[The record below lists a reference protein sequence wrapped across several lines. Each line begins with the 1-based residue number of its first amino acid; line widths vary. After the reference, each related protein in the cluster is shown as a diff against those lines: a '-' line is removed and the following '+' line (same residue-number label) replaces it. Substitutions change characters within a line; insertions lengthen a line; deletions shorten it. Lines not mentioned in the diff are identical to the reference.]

1 MIMRKKIKLP
11 LEMADGVKVRTLD
24 ELKDNWSLEKVVENY
39 LNGRLATWLN
49 DRYYTE
55 LAEQV
60 DALAEVQDNT
70 ALQKELCKIFDVDFA
85 DEEDIDV
92 DAVNERNRKLDILRQ
107 HTDDD
112 TVLKNVDIVAFDQEE
127 LGDILDSGENVI
139 YLFNN
144 TFSIPLSIKN
154 KKYIG
159 IGKAECLIHSKDV
172 VDFAELG
179 IEFENVV
186 FDEKYR
192 KIEEEESPSK
202 FYNDGCKY
210 FEAKQYKEA
219 LECFEKAASKNH
231 AGALFHVGK
240 IYDLAL
246 GVEQDYRLAAEYYS
260 KAVSFNSGKAA
271 NNLANMFL
279 NGYGVEKNEKKAVEL
294 YKKGAEWGSGAA
306 AYNLAGIYKTGD
318 GLDQNYNK
326 AIEFYKKAIDAGNG
340 AAADDLGNMY
350 FYGEGVEKNYDEAL
364 KYFRKGAELGN
375 CVATGNVG
383 HCYRW
388 GDGVA
393 QDYVEAM
400 KWLKKSSDMGSSW
413 AMNVLGDMYLNGE
426 GVDENNEE
434 AMKWYR
440 KGAEAGD
447 NDAIANVGYM
457 YCYGKGV
464 EQNYE
469 EAMKWCKKAA
479 DGGNAWAMSK
489 IGDLYYNGNG
499 VTENYEEAVSWY
511 KKASEQNR
519 GYAFYMLG
527 WCYEFGQGV
536 SKDYSVALDNYK
548 KAVENG
554 NYSSSYEWDP
564 TYRAARLM
572 YKEFN
577 ERTKAREYIGSHYDG
592 NKMKAFLDKI
602 IENVKS
608 LSIYYSGFVKGSF
621 NASFTVSGEREAKL
635 ELFKAAERELR
646 EFKSNIANGAN
657 EKVNNFTNELRDITD
672 IIDWVYELNLDGK
685 YNQYINESI
694 RSCLN
699 SLPVP
704 DAEDLCY
711 GCEQTND
718 SLYNRGSFFSPEY
731 WYCYQYTGYD
741 FTRKCFDTVDSQLK
755 AMCDEIKKDLLNICN
770 ELKASYK

>member
-60 DALAEVQDNT
+60 NALEEVQDNT
-70 ALQKELCKIFDVDFA
+70 ALQKELCRIFDVDFE

-92 DAVNERNRKLDILRQ
+92 DAVSERNRKLEALRQ
-107 HTDDD
+107 YTADD
-112 TVLKNVDIVAFDQEE
+112 TVLKNVDSVAFDQEE
-127 LGDILDSGENVI
+127 LGDILDTGENII

-144 TFSIPLSIKN
+144 TFSIPLAIKN

-159 IGKAECLIHSKDV
+159 VGKAECIIHSKDV

-186 FDEKYR
+186 FDEKYI
-192 KIEEEESPSK
+192 KIEEEESPSE
-202 FYNDGCKY
+202 FYNEGCKY

-219 LECFEKAASKNH
+219 LECFKKAASKNH
-231 AGALFHVGK
+231 ADALFHVGK

-271 NNLANMFL
+271 NNLANMYR
-279 NGYGVEKNEKKAVEL
+279 NGDGLEKDMKKAIEL
-294 YKKGAEWGSGAA
+294 YKKGIDGGSYAA
-306 AYNLAGIYKTGD
+306 MDN
-318 GLDQNYNK
+318 
-326 AIEFYKKAIDAGNG
+326 
-340 AAADDLGNMY
+340 
-350 FYGEGVEKNYDEAL
+350 
-364 KYFRKGAELGN
+364 
-375 CVATGNVG
+375 
-383 HCYRW
+383 
-388 GDGVA
+388 
-393 QDYVEAM
+393 
-400 KWLKKSSDMGSSW
+400 
-413 AMNVLGDMYLNGE
+413 LGDMYRLGE
-426 GVDENNEE
+426 
-434 AMKWYR
+434 
-440 KGAEAGD
+440 
-447 NDAIANVGYM
+447 
-457 YCYGKGV
+457 GV

-469 EAMKWCKKAA
+469 EAMKWYKKAA
-479 DGGNAWAMSK
+479 DSGNAWSMNT

-499 VTENYEEAVSWY
+499 VDANYTEAVNWY
-511 KKASEQNR
+511 KKASEQQNSS
-519 GYAFYMLG
+519 AFYNLG

-536 SKDYSVALDNYK
+536 SKDYSAALDNYK

-554 NYSSSYEWDP
+554 YYSSSYKWDP

-608 LSIYYSGFVKGSF
+608 LSIDYSGFVKSSF
-621 NASFTVSGEREAKL
+621 YASFTVSGEREAKL

-657 EKVNNFTNELRDITD
+657 EKVNNFTNELRDIID

-711 GCEQTND
+711 DCEQTND

-741 FTRKCFDTVDSQLK
+741 FMRKCFDTVDSQLK

>member
-60 DALAEVQDNT
+60 DALDEVQDNT

-107 HTDDD
+107 HTADD

-144 TFSIPLSIKN
+144 TFSIPLSVKN

-202 FYNDGCKY
+202 FYNEGCKY

-219 LECFEKAASKNH
+219 LECFKKAASKNH
-231 AGALFHVGK
+231 ADALFHVGK
-240 IYDLAL
+240 IYHLAL

-271 NNLANMFL
+271 NNLANM
-279 NGYGVEKNEKKAVEL
+279 YRDGVGLEKDMK
-294 YKKGAEWGSGAA
+294 
-306 AYNLAGIYKTGD
+306 
-318 GLDQNYNK
+318 K
-326 AIEFYKKAIDAGNG
+326 AIELYKKAIDGGSYVALAN
-340 AAADDLGNMY
+340 LGDMY
-350 FYGEGVEKNYDEAL
+350 NLGQGVEQNYE
-364 KYFRKGAELGN
+364 
-375 CVATGNVG
+375 
-383 HCYRW
+383 
-388 GDGVA
+388 
-393 QDYVEAM
+393 EAM
-400 KWLKKSSDMGSSW
+400 KWYKKAADGGIAWS
-413 AMNVLGDMYLNGE
+413 MNEIGDLYYNGN
-426 GVDENNEE
+426 GVDENYTE
-434 AMKWYR
+434 AVKWYR

-469 EAMKWCKKAA
+469 EAMKWSKKAA
-479 DGGNAWAMSK
+479 DGGNAWAMNN

-499 VTENYEEAVSWY
+499 VTKNYEEAVSWY

-536 SKDYSVALDNYK
+536 SKDYSAALDNYK

-554 NYSSSYEWDP
+554 YYSSSYKWDP

-621 NASFTVSGEREAKL
+621 YASFTVSGEREAKL

-657 EKVNNFTNELRDITD
+657 EKVNNFTNELRDIID

>member
-1 MIMRKKIKLP
+1 MNQIGDL
-11 LEMADGVKVRTLD
+11 
-24 ELKDNWSLEKVVENY
+24 Y
-39 LNGRLATWLN
+39 YNGN
-49 DRYYTE
+49 
-55 LAEQV
+55 
-60 DALAEVQDNT
+60 
-70 ALQKELCKIFDVDFA
+70 
-85 DEEDIDV
+85 
-92 DAVNERNRKLDILRQ
+92 
-107 HTDDD
+107 
-112 TVLKNVDIVAFDQEE
+112 
-127 LGDILDSGENVI
+127 
-139 YLFNN
+139 
-144 TFSIPLSIKN
+144 
-154 KKYIG
+154 
-159 IGKAECLIHSKDV
+159 
-172 VDFAELG
+172 
-179 IEFENVV
+179 
-186 FDEKYR
+186 
-192 KIEEEESPSK
+192 
-202 FYNDGCKY
+202 
-210 FEAKQYKEA
+210 
-219 LECFEKAASKNH
+219 
-231 AGALFHVGK
+231 
-240 IYDLAL
+240 
-246 GVEQDYRLAAEYYS
+246 
-260 KAVSFNSGKAA
+260 
-271 NNLANMFL
+271 
-279 NGYGVEKNEKKAVEL
+279 
-294 YKKGAEWGSGAA
+294 
-306 AYNLAGIYKTGD
+306 
-318 GLDQNYNK
+318 
-326 AIEFYKKAIDAGNG
+326 
-340 AAADDLGNMY
+340 
-350 FYGEGVEKNYDEAL
+350 
-364 KYFRKGAELGN
+364 
-375 CVATGNVG
+375 
-383 HCYRW
+383 
-388 GDGVA
+388 
-393 QDYVEAM
+393 
-400 KWLKKSSDMGSSW
+400 
-413 AMNVLGDMYLNGE
+413 
-426 GVDENNEE
+426 GVDENYTE
-434 AMKWYR
+434 AVKWYR

-469 EAMKWCKKAA
+469 EAMKWSKKAA
-479 DGGNAWAMSK
+479 DGGNAWAMNQ

-499 VTENYEEAVSWY
+499 VTKNYEEAVSWY

-536 SKDYSVALDNYK
+536 SKDYSAALDNYK

-554 NYSSSYEWDP
+554 YYSSSYKWDP

-577 ERTKAREYIGSHYDG
+577 ERTKAREYIGSHYDR

-621 NASFTVSGEREAKL
+621 YASFTVSGEREAKL

-657 EKVNNFTNELRDITD
+657 EKVNNFTNELRDIID

-694 RSCLN
+694 RSCLD

-711 GCEQTND
+711 DCEQTND

-741 FTRKCFDTVDSQLK
+741 FRRKCFDTVDSQLK

>member
-1 MIMRKKIKLP
+1 MRKKIKLP

-60 DALAEVQDNT
+60 DALDEVQDNT

-107 HTDDD
+107 HTADD

-144 TFSIPLSIKN
+144 TFSIPLSVKN

-172 VDFAELG
+172 VDFTKLG

-202 FYNDGCKY
+202 FYNEGCKY

-219 LECFEKAASKNH
+219 LECFKKAALKNH
-231 AGALFHVGK
+231 VDALFHVGK

-279 NGYGVEKNEKKAVEL
+279 NGYGVEKNEKKAIEL
-294 YKKGAEWGSGAA
+294 YKKGVEWGNGVAA
-306 AYNLAGIYKTGD
+306 SNL
-318 GLDQNYNK
+318 
-326 AIEFYKKAIDAGNG
+326 
-340 AAADDLGNMY
+340 
-350 FYGEGVEKNYDEAL
+350 GV
-364 KYFRKGAELGN
+364 
-375 CVATGNVG
+375 
-383 HCYRW
+383 CYRW
-388 GDGVA
+388 GHGVA
-393 QDYVEAM
+393 QDYEEAM
-400 KWLKKSSDMGSSW
+400 KWYKKAADGGNAW
-413 AMNVLGDMYLNGE
+413 AMNQIGDLYYNGN
-426 GVDENNEE
+426 GVDENYTE
-434 AMKWYR
+434 AVKWYR

-469 EAMKWCKKAA
+469 EAMKWSKKAA
-479 DGGNAWAMSK
+479 DGGNAWAMNQ

-499 VTENYEEAVSWY
+499 VTKNYEEAVSWY

-536 SKDYSVALDNYK
+536 SKDYSAALDNYK

-554 NYSSSYEWDP
+554 YYSSSYKWDP

-621 NASFTVSGEREAKL
+621 YASFTVSGEREAKL

-657 EKVNNFTNELRDITD
+657 EKVNNFTNELRDIID

-694 RSCLN
+694 RSCLD

-711 GCEQTND
+711 DCEQTND

-741 FTRKCFDTVDSQLK
+741 FRRKCFDTVDSQLK
-755 AMCDEIKKDLLNICN
+755 AMCDEIKKDLFNICN

>member
-1 MIMRKKIKLP
+1 MMKKIKLP

-39 LNGRLATWLN
+39 LNGRLVTWLN

-60 DALAEVQDNT
+60 DALDEVQDNT
-70 ALQKELCKIFDVDFA
+70 ALQKELCRIFDVDFE

-92 DAVNERNRKLDILRQ
+92 DAVSERNRKLEALRQ
-107 HTDDD
+107 YTADD

-144 TFSIPLSIKN
+144 TFSIPLSVKN

-202 FYNDGCKY
+202 FYNEGCKY

-219 LECFEKAASKNH
+219 LECFKKAALKNH
-231 AGALFHVGK
+231 ADALFHVGK
-240 IYDLAL
+240 IYHLAL

-271 NNLANMFL
+271 NNLANM
-279 NGYGVEKNEKKAVEL
+279 YRDGVGLEKDMK
-294 YKKGAEWGSGAA
+294 
-306 AYNLAGIYKTGD
+306 
-318 GLDQNYNK
+318 K
-326 AIEFYKKAIDAGNG
+326 AIELYKKAIDGGSYVALAN
-340 AAADDLGNMY
+340 LGDMY
-350 FYGEGVEKNYDEAL
+350 NLGQGVEQNYE
-364 KYFRKGAELGN
+364 
-375 CVATGNVG
+375 
-383 HCYRW
+383 
-388 GDGVA
+388 
-393 QDYVEAM
+393 EAM
-400 KWLKKSSDMGSSW
+400 KWYKKAADGGIAWS
-413 AMNVLGDMYLNGE
+413 MNEIGDLYYNGN
-426 GVDENNEE
+426 GVDENYTE
-434 AMKWYR
+434 AVKWYR

-469 EAMKWCKKAA
+469 EAMKWSKKAA
-479 DGGNAWAMSK
+479 DGGNAWAMNN

-499 VTENYEEAVSWY
+499 VTKNYEEAVSWY

-536 SKDYSVALDNYK
+536 SKDYSAALDNYK

-554 NYSSSYEWDP
+554 YYSSSYKWDP

-621 NASFTVSGEREAKL
+621 YVSFTVSGEREAKL

-657 EKVNNFTNELRDITD
+657 EKVNNFTNELRDIID

-741 FTRKCFDTVDSQLK
+741 FMRKCFDTVDSQLK

>member
-60 DALAEVQDNT
+60 DALDEVQDNT

-107 HTDDD
+107 HTADD

-127 LGDILDSGENVI
+127 LGDILDAGENII

-144 TFSIPLSIKN
+144 TFSIPLSVKN

-172 VDFAELG
+172 VDFTKLG

-202 FYNDGCKY
+202 FYNEGCKY

-219 LECFEKAASKNH
+219 LECFKKAALKNH
-231 AGALFHVGK
+231 VDALFHVGK

-271 NNLANMFL
+271 NNLANMYR
-279 NGYGVEKNEKKAVEL
+279 NGDGLEKDMKKAIEL
-294 YKKGAEWGSGAA
+294 YKKGIDGGNYAA
-306 AYNLAGIYKTGD
+306 MANLGGMYR
-318 GLDQNYNK
+318 
-326 AIEFYKKAIDAGNG
+326 
-340 AAADDLGNMY
+340 LG
-350 FYGEGVEKNYDEAL
+350 E
-364 KYFRKGAELGN
+364 
-375 CVATGNVG
+375 
-383 HCYRW
+383 
-388 GDGVA
+388 
-393 QDYVEAM
+393 
-400 KWLKKSSDMGSSW
+400 
-413 AMNVLGDMYLNGE
+413 
-426 GVDENNEE
+426 
-434 AMKWYR
+434 
-440 KGAEAGD
+440 
-447 NDAIANVGYM
+447 
-457 YCYGKGV
+457 GV

-469 EAMKWCKKAA
+469 EAMKWYKKAA
-479 DGGNAWAMSK
+479 DGGNYVAMANLGNMYRLGEGVEQNYEEAMKWYKKAADGGIAWSMNE

-499 VTENYEEAVSWY
+499 VDANYTEAVNWY
-511 KKASEQNR
+511 KKASEQQNSS
-519 GYAFYMLG
+519 AFYNLG

-536 SKDYSVALDNYK
+536 SKDYSAALDNYK

-554 NYSSSYEWDP
+554 YYSSSYKWDP

-608 LSIYYSGFVKGSF
+608 LSIDYSGFVKSSF
-621 NASFTVSGEREAKL
+621 YASFTVSGEREAKL
-635 ELFKAAERELR
+635 ELFKSAERELR

-657 EKVNNFTNELRDITD
+657 EKVNNFTNELRDIID

-711 GCEQTND
+711 DCEQTND
-718 SLYNRGSFFSPEY
+718 SLYNKGSFFSPEY

-741 FTRKCFDTVDSQLK
+741 FKRKCFDTVDSQLK

>member
-1 MIMRKKIKLP
+1 MRKKIKLP

-60 DALAEVQDNT
+60 DALDEVQDNT

-107 HTDDD
+107 HTADD

-127 LGDILDSGENVI
+127 LGDILDAGENII

-144 TFSIPLSIKN
+144 TFSIPLSVKN

-202 FYNDGCKY
+202 FYNEGCKY

-219 LECFEKAASKNH
+219 LECFKKAALKNH
-231 AGALFHVGK
+231 VDALFHVGK

-271 NNLANMFL
+271 NNLANMYR
-279 NGYGVEKNEKKAVEL
+279 NGDGLEKDMKKAIEL
-294 YKKGAEWGSGAA
+294 YKKGIDGGNYAA
-306 AYNLAGIYKTGD
+306 MANLGGMYR
-318 GLDQNYNK
+318 
-326 AIEFYKKAIDAGNG
+326 
-340 AAADDLGNMY
+340 LG
-350 FYGEGVEKNYDEAL
+350 E
-364 KYFRKGAELGN
+364 
-375 CVATGNVG
+375 
-383 HCYRW
+383 
-388 GDGVA
+388 
-393 QDYVEAM
+393 
-400 KWLKKSSDMGSSW
+400 
-413 AMNVLGDMYLNGE
+413 
-426 GVDENNEE
+426 
-434 AMKWYR
+434 
-440 KGAEAGD
+440 
-447 NDAIANVGYM
+447 
-457 YCYGKGV
+457 GV

-469 EAMKWCKKAA
+469 EAMKWYKKAA
-479 DGGNAWAMSK
+479 DGGNYVAMANLGNMYRLGEGVEQNYEEAMKWYKKAADGGIAWSMNE

-499 VTENYEEAVSWY
+499 VDANYTEAVNWY
-511 KKASEQNR
+511 KKASEQQNSS
-519 GYAFYMLG
+519 AFYNLG

-536 SKDYSVALDNYK
+536 SKDYSAALDNYK

-554 NYSSSYEWDP
+554 YYSSSYKWDP

-608 LSIYYSGFVKGSF
+608 LSIDYSGFVKSSF
-621 NASFTVSGEREAKL
+621 YASFTVSGEREAKL

-657 EKVNNFTNELRDITD
+657 EKVNNFTNELRDIID

-711 GCEQTND
+711 DCEQTND
-718 SLYNRGSFFSPEY
+718 SLYNKGSFFSPEY

-741 FTRKCFDTVDSQLK
+741 FKRKCFDTVDSQLK

>member
-1 MIMRKKIKLP
+1 
-11 LEMADGVKVRTLD
+11 MADGVKVRTLD

-60 DALAEVQDNT
+60 DALDEVQDNT

-107 HTDDD
+107 HTADD

-127 LGDILDSGENVI
+127 LGDILDAGENII

-144 TFSIPLSIKN
+144 TFSIPLSVKN

-202 FYNDGCKY
+202 FYNEGCKY

-219 LECFEKAASKNH
+219 LECFKKAALKNH
-231 AGALFHVGK
+231 VDALFHVGK

-271 NNLANMFL
+271 NNLANMYR
-279 NGYGVEKNEKKAVEL
+279 NGDGLEKDMKKAIEL
-294 YKKGAEWGSGAA
+294 YKKGIDGGNYAA
-306 AYNLAGIYKTGD
+306 MANLGGMYR
-318 GLDQNYNK
+318 
-326 AIEFYKKAIDAGNG
+326 
-340 AAADDLGNMY
+340 LG
-350 FYGEGVEKNYDEAL
+350 E
-364 KYFRKGAELGN
+364 
-375 CVATGNVG
+375 
-383 HCYRW
+383 
-388 GDGVA
+388 
-393 QDYVEAM
+393 
-400 KWLKKSSDMGSSW
+400 
-413 AMNVLGDMYLNGE
+413 
-426 GVDENNEE
+426 
-434 AMKWYR
+434 
-440 KGAEAGD
+440 
-447 NDAIANVGYM
+447 
-457 YCYGKGV
+457 GV

-469 EAMKWCKKAA
+469 EAMKWYKKAA
-479 DGGNAWAMSK
+479 DGGNYVAMANLGNMYRLGEGVEQNYEEAMKWYKKAADGGIAWSMNE

-499 VTENYEEAVSWY
+499 VDANYTEAVNWY
-511 KKASEQNR
+511 KKASEQQNSS
-519 GYAFYMLG
+519 AFYNLG

-536 SKDYSVALDNYK
+536 SKDYSAALDNYK

-554 NYSSSYEWDP
+554 YYSSSYKWDP

-608 LSIYYSGFVKGSF
+608 LSIDYSGFVKSSF
-621 NASFTVSGEREAKL
+621 YASFTVSGEREAKL

-657 EKVNNFTNELRDITD
+657 EKVNNFTNELRDIID

-711 GCEQTND
+711 DCEQTND
-718 SLYNRGSFFSPEY
+718 SLYNKGSFFSPEY

-741 FTRKCFDTVDSQLK
+741 FKRKCFDTVDSQLK

>member
-60 DALAEVQDNT
+60 DALDEVQDNT

-107 HTDDD
+107 HTADD

-127 LGDILDSGENVI
+127 LGDILDAGENII

-144 TFSIPLSIKN
+144 TFSIPLSVKN

-202 FYNDGCKY
+202 FYNEGCKY

-219 LECFEKAASKNH
+219 LECFKKAALKNH
-231 AGALFHVGK
+231 VDALFHVGK

-271 NNLANMFL
+271 NNLANMYR
-279 NGYGVEKNEKKAVEL
+279 NGDGLEKDMKKAIEL
-294 YKKGAEWGSGAA
+294 YKKGIDGGNYAA
-306 AYNLAGIYKTGD
+306 MANLGGMYR
-318 GLDQNYNK
+318 
-326 AIEFYKKAIDAGNG
+326 
-340 AAADDLGNMY
+340 LG
-350 FYGEGVEKNYDEAL
+350 E
-364 KYFRKGAELGN
+364 
-375 CVATGNVG
+375 
-383 HCYRW
+383 
-388 GDGVA
+388 
-393 QDYVEAM
+393 
-400 KWLKKSSDMGSSW
+400 
-413 AMNVLGDMYLNGE
+413 
-426 GVDENNEE
+426 
-434 AMKWYR
+434 
-440 KGAEAGD
+440 
-447 NDAIANVGYM
+447 
-457 YCYGKGV
+457 GV

-469 EAMKWCKKAA
+469 EAMKWYKKAA
-479 DGGNAWAMSK
+479 DGGNYVAMANLGNMYRLGEGVEQNYEEAMKWYKKAADGGIAWSMNE

-499 VTENYEEAVSWY
+499 VDANYTEAVNWY
-511 KKASEQNR
+511 KKASEQQNSS
-519 GYAFYMLG
+519 AFYNLG

-536 SKDYSVALDNYK
+536 SKDYSAALDNYK

-554 NYSSSYEWDP
+554 YYSSSYKWDP

-608 LSIYYSGFVKGSF
+608 LSIDYSGFVKSSF
-621 NASFTVSGEREAKL
+621 YASFTVSGEREAKL

-657 EKVNNFTNELRDITD
+657 EKVNNFTNELRDIID

-711 GCEQTND
+711 DCEQTND
-718 SLYNRGSFFSPEY
+718 SLYNKGSFFSPEY

-741 FTRKCFDTVDSQLK
+741 FKRKCFDTVDSQLK

>member
-70 ALQKELCKIFDVDFA
+70 ALQKELCRIFDVDFA

-107 HTDDD
+107 HTADD

-159 IGKAECLIHSKDV
+159 IGKVECIIHSKDV
-172 VDFAELG
+172 VDFQELG

-186 FDEKYR
+186 FDSAY
-192 KIEEEESPSK
+192 
-202 FYNDGCKY
+202 
-210 FEAKQYKEA
+210 
-219 LECFEKAASKNH
+219 
-231 AGALFHVGK
+231 
-240 IYDLAL
+240 
-246 GVEQDYRLAAEYYS
+246 AE
-260 KAVSFNSGKAA
+260 
-271 NNLANMFL
+271 
-279 NGYGVEKNEKKAVEL
+279 VEKSKIDFYEEGEKLYNEGKYE
-294 YKKGAEWGSGAA
+294 
-306 AYNLAGIYKTGD
+306 
-318 GLDQNYNK
+318 K

-340 AAADDLGNMY
+340 AAANNLGNIY
-350 FYGEGVEKNYDEAL
+350 YNGNGVEQNYDEAL

-375 CVATGNVG
+375 RVATSNVG

-413 AMNVLGDMYLNGE
+413 AMNVLGDMYLRGE

-447 NDAIANVGYM
+447 YEAMANVGYM
-457 YCYGKGV
+457 YNWGKGV

-469 EAMKWCKKAA
+469 EAMKWYKKAA
-479 DGGNAWAMSK
+479 DGGNTWAMDNLGSMYSNGQGVEQSYEEAVK
-489 IGDLYYNGNG
+489 WYRKGAEAGYAWSMNHIGDLYFS
-499 VTENYEEAVSWY
+499 VDANYTEAVKWY
-511 KKASEQNR
+511 RKGAEAGNTMAMR
-519 GYAFYMLG
+519 NLGYM
-527 WCYEFGQGV
+527 YENGQGV
-536 SKDYSVALDNYK
+536 EQSHAE
-548 KAVENG
+548 AVKW
-554 NYSSSYEWDP
+554 YE
-564 TYRAARLM
+564 
-572 YKEFN
+572 
-577 ERTKAREYIGSHYDG
+577 KAR
-592 NKMKAFLDKI
+592 N
-602 IENVKS
+602 
-608 LSIYYSGFVKGSF
+608 
-621 NASFTVSGEREAKL
+621 
-635 ELFKAAERELR
+635 
-646 EFKSNIANGAN
+646 
-657 EKVNNFTNELRDITD
+657 
-672 IIDWVYELNLDGK
+672 
-685 YNQYINESI
+685 
-694 RSCLN
+694 
-699 SLPVP
+699 
-704 DAEDLCY
+704 
-711 GCEQTND
+711 
-718 SLYNRGSFFSPEY
+718 
-731 WYCYQYTGYD
+731 
-741 FTRKCFDTVDSQLK
+741 
-755 AMCDEIKKDLLNICN
+755 
-770 ELKASYK
+770 

>member
-1 MIMRKKIKLP
+1 MMKKIKLP

-39 LNGRLATWLN
+39 LNGRLVTWLN

-60 DALAEVQDNT
+60 DALDEVQDNT
-70 ALQKELCKIFDVDFA
+70 ALQKELCRIFDVDFE

-92 DAVNERNRKLDILRQ
+92 DAVSERNRKLEALRQ
-107 HTDDD
+107 YTADD

-144 TFSIPLSIKN
+144 TFSIPLSVKN

-202 FYNDGCKY
+202 FYNEGCKY

-219 LECFEKAASKNH
+219 LECFKKAASKNH
-231 AGALFHVGK
+231 ADALFHVGK

-271 NNLANMFL
+271 NNLANMYK
-279 NGYGVEKNEKKAVEL
+279 NGNGLEKDMKKAIEL
-294 YKKGAEWGSGAA
+294 YKKGIDGGS
-306 AYNLAGIYKTGD
+306 YT
-318 GLDQNYNK
+318 
-326 AIEFYKKAIDAGNG
+326 
-340 AAADDLGNMY
+340 
-350 FYGEGVEKNYDEAL
+350 
-364 KYFRKGAELGN
+364 
-375 CVATGNVG
+375 
-383 HCYRW
+383 
-388 GDGVA
+388 
-393 QDYVEAM
+393 AM
-400 KWLKKSSDMGSSW
+400 D
-413 AMNVLGDMYLNGE
+413 NLGDMYRLGE
-426 GVDENNEE
+426 
-434 AMKWYR
+434 
-440 KGAEAGD
+440 
-447 NDAIANVGYM
+447 
-457 YCYGKGV
+457 GV

-469 EAMKWCKKAA
+469 EAMKWYKKAA
-479 DGGNAWAMSK
+479 DSGNAWSMNK

-499 VTENYEEAVSWY
+499 VDANYTEAVNWY
-511 KKASEQNR
+511 KKASEQQNSS
-519 GYAFYMLG
+519 AFYNLG

-536 SKDYSVALDNYK
+536 SKDYSAALDNYK

-554 NYSSSYEWDP
+554 YYSSSYKWDP

-608 LSIYYSGFVKGSF
+608 LSIDYSGFVKSSF
-621 NASFTVSGEREAKL
+621 YASFTVSGEREAKL

-657 EKVNNFTNELRDITD
+657 EKVNNFTNELRDIID

-711 GCEQTND
+711 DCEQTND
-718 SLYNRGSFFSPEY
+718 SLYNKGSFFSPEY

-741 FTRKCFDTVDSQLK
+741 FKRKCFDTVDSQLK

>member
-1 MIMRKKIKLP
+1 MMKKIKLP

-60 DALAEVQDNT
+60 NALEEVQDNT
-70 ALQKELCKIFDVDFA
+70 ALQKELCRIFDVDFE

-92 DAVNERNRKLDILRQ
+92 DAVSERNRKLEALRQ
-107 HTDDD
+107 YTADD
-112 TVLKNVDIVAFDQEE
+112 TVLKNVDSVAFDQEE
-127 LGDILDSGENVI
+127 LGYILDTGENII

-144 TFSIPLSIKN
+144 TFSIPLAIKN

-159 IGKAECLIHSKDV
+159 VGKAECIIHSKDV

-186 FDEKYR
+186 FDEKYI
-192 KIEEEESPSK
+192 KIEEEESPSE
-202 FYNDGCKY
+202 FYNEGCKY

-219 LECFEKAASKNH
+219 LECFKKAASKNH
-231 AGALFHVGK
+231 ADALFHVGK

-271 NNLANMFL
+271 NNLANMYK
-279 NGYGVEKNEKKAVEL
+279 NGDGLEKDMKKAIEL
-294 YKKGAEWGSGAA
+294 YKKGIDGGS
-306 AYNLAGIYKTGD
+306 Y
-318 GLDQNYNK
+318 
-326 AIEFYKKAIDAGNG
+326 
-340 AAADDLGNMY
+340 
-350 FYGEGVEKNYDEAL
+350 
-364 KYFRKGAELGN
+364 
-375 CVATGNVG
+375 VAMAN
-383 HCYRW
+383 
-388 GDGVA
+388 
-393 QDYVEAM
+393 
-400 KWLKKSSDMGSSW
+400 
-413 AMNVLGDMYLNGE
+413 LGDMYRLGE
-426 GVDENNEE
+426 
-434 AMKWYR
+434 
-440 KGAEAGD
+440 
-447 NDAIANVGYM
+447 
-457 YCYGKGV
+457 GV

-469 EAMKWCKKAA
+469 EAMKWYKKAA
-479 DGGNAWAMSK
+479 DSGNAWSMNE

-499 VTENYEEAVSWY
+499 VDANYTEAVNWY
-511 KKASEQNR
+511 KKASEQQNSS
-519 GYAFYMLG
+519 AFYNLG
-527 WCYEFGQGV
+527 WCYEFGKGV
-536 SKDYSVALDNYK
+536 SKDYSAALDNYK

-554 NYSSSYEWDP
+554 YYSSSYKWDP

-608 LSIYYSGFVKGSF
+608 LSIDYSGFVKSSF
-621 NASFTVSGEREAKL
+621 YASFTVSGEREAKL

-657 EKVNNFTNELRDITD
+657 EKVNNFTNELRDIID

>member
-1 MIMRKKIKLP
+1 MMKKIKLP

-60 DALAEVQDNT
+60 NALAEVQDNT
-70 ALQKELCKIFDVDFA
+70 ALQKELCRIFDVDFE

-92 DAVNERNRKLDILRQ
+92 DAVSERNRKLEALRQ
-107 HTDDD
+107 YTADD
-112 TVLKNVDIVAFDQEE
+112 TVLKNVDSVAFDQEE
-127 LGDILDSGENVI
+127 LGDILDTGENII

-144 TFSIPLSIKN
+144 TFSIPLAIKN

-159 IGKAECLIHSKDV
+159 VGKAECIIHSKDV

-186 FDEKYR
+186 FDEKYI
-192 KIEEEESPSK
+192 KIEEEESPSE
-202 FYNDGCKY
+202 FYNEGCKY

-219 LECFEKAASKNH
+219 LECFKKAASKNH
-231 AGALFHVGK
+231 ADALFHVGK

-271 NNLANMFL
+271 NNLANMYR
-279 NGYGVEKNEKKAVEL
+279 NGDGLEKDMKKAIEL
-294 YKKGAEWGSGAA
+294 YKKGIDGGSYAA
-306 AYNLAGIYKTGD
+306 MDN
-318 GLDQNYNK
+318 
-326 AIEFYKKAIDAGNG
+326 
-340 AAADDLGNMY
+340 
-350 FYGEGVEKNYDEAL
+350 
-364 KYFRKGAELGN
+364 
-375 CVATGNVG
+375 
-383 HCYRW
+383 
-388 GDGVA
+388 
-393 QDYVEAM
+393 
-400 KWLKKSSDMGSSW
+400 
-413 AMNVLGDMYLNGE
+413 LGDMYRLGE
-426 GVDENNEE
+426 
-434 AMKWYR
+434 
-440 KGAEAGD
+440 
-447 NDAIANVGYM
+447 
-457 YCYGKGV
+457 GV

-469 EAMKWCKKAA
+469 EAMKWYKKAA
-479 DGGNAWAMSK
+479 DSGNAWSMNT

-499 VTENYEEAVSWY
+499 VDANYTEAVNWY
-511 KKASEQNR
+511 KKASEQQNSS
-519 GYAFYMLG
+519 AFYNLG

-536 SKDYSVALDNYK
+536 SKDYSAALDNYK

-554 NYSSSYEWDP
+554 YYSSSYKWDP

-608 LSIYYSGFVKGSF
+608 LSIDYSGFVKSSF
-621 NASFTVSGEREAKL
+621 YASFTVSGEREAKL

-657 EKVNNFTNELRDITD
+657 EKVNNFTNELRDIID

-711 GCEQTND
+711 DCEQTND

-741 FTRKCFDTVDSQLK
+741 FMRKCFDTVDSQLK

>member
-60 DALAEVQDNT
+60 DALDEVQDNT

-107 HTDDD
+107 HTADD

-127 LGDILDSGENVI
+127 LGDILDAGENII

-144 TFSIPLSIKN
+144 TFSIPLSVKN

-172 VDFAELG
+172 VDFTKLG

-202 FYNDGCKY
+202 FYNEGCKY

-219 LECFEKAASKNH
+219 LECFKKAALKNH
-231 AGALFHVGK
+231 VDALFHVGK

-271 NNLANMFL
+271 NNLANMYR
-279 NGYGVEKNEKKAVEL
+279 NGDGLEKDMKKAIEL
-294 YKKGAEWGSGAA
+294 YKKGIDGGNYAA
-306 AYNLAGIYKTGD
+306 MANLGGMYR
-318 GLDQNYNK
+318 
-326 AIEFYKKAIDAGNG
+326 
-340 AAADDLGNMY
+340 LG
-350 FYGEGVEKNYDEAL
+350 E
-364 KYFRKGAELGN
+364 
-375 CVATGNVG
+375 
-383 HCYRW
+383 
-388 GDGVA
+388 
-393 QDYVEAM
+393 
-400 KWLKKSSDMGSSW
+400 
-413 AMNVLGDMYLNGE
+413 
-426 GVDENNEE
+426 
-434 AMKWYR
+434 
-440 KGAEAGD
+440 
-447 NDAIANVGYM
+447 
-457 YCYGKGV
+457 GV

-469 EAMKWCKKAA
+469 EAMKWYKKAA
-479 DGGNAWAMSK
+479 DGGIAWSMNE

-499 VTENYEEAVSWY
+499 VDANYTEAVNWY
-511 KKASEQNR
+511 KKASEQQNSS
-519 GYAFYMLG
+519 AFYNLG

-536 SKDYSVALDNYK
+536 SKDYSAALDNYK

-554 NYSSSYEWDP
+554 YYSSSYKWDP

-608 LSIYYSGFVKGSF
+608 LSIDYSGFVKSSF
-621 NASFTVSGEREAKL
+621 YASFTVSGEREAKL
-635 ELFKAAERELR
+635 ELFKSAERELR

-657 EKVNNFTNELRDITD
+657 EKVNNFTNELRDIID

-711 GCEQTND
+711 DCEQTND
-718 SLYNRGSFFSPEY
+718 SLYNKGSFFSPEY

-741 FTRKCFDTVDSQLK
+741 FKRKCFDTVDSQLK

>member
-1 MIMRKKIKLP
+1 MMKKIKLP

-39 LNGRLATWLN
+39 LNGRLVTWLN

-60 DALAEVQDNT
+60 DALDEVQDNT
-70 ALQKELCKIFDVDFA
+70 ALQKELCRIFDVDFE

-92 DAVNERNRKLDILRQ
+92 DAVSERNRKLEALRQ
-107 HTDDD
+107 YTADD

-144 TFSIPLSIKN
+144 TFSIPLSVKN

-172 VDFAELG
+172 VDFTKLG

-202 FYNDGCKY
+202 FYNEGCKY

-219 LECFEKAASKNH
+219 LECFKKAALKNH
-231 AGALFHVGK
+231 VDALFHVGK

-279 NGYGVEKNEKKAVEL
+279 NGYGVEKNEKKAIEL
-294 YKKGAEWGSGAA
+294 YKKGVEWGNGVAA
-306 AYNLAGIYKTGD
+306 SNL
-318 GLDQNYNK
+318 
-326 AIEFYKKAIDAGNG
+326 
-340 AAADDLGNMY
+340 
-350 FYGEGVEKNYDEAL
+350 GV
-364 KYFRKGAELGN
+364 
-375 CVATGNVG
+375 
-383 HCYRW
+383 CYRW
-388 GDGVA
+388 GHGVA
-393 QDYVEAM
+393 QDYEEAM
-400 KWLKKSSDMGSSW
+400 KWYKKAADGGNAS
-413 AMNVLGDMYLNGE
+413 AMNQIGDLYYNGN
-426 GVDENNEE
+426 GVDENYTE
-434 AMKWYR
+434 AVKWYR

-469 EAMKWCKKAA
+469 EAMKWSKKAA
-479 DGGNAWAMSK
+479 DGGNAWAMNQ

-499 VTENYEEAVSWY
+499 VTKNYEEAVSWY
-511 KKASEQNR
+511 KKSSEQNR

-536 SKDYSVALDNYK
+536 SKDYSAALDNYK

-554 NYSSSYEWDP
+554 YYSSSYKWDP

-621 NASFTVSGEREAKL
+621 YASFTVSGEREAKL

-657 EKVNNFTNELRDITD
+657 EKVNNFTNELRDIID

-694 RSCLN
+694 RSCLD

-711 GCEQTND
+711 DCEQTND

-741 FTRKCFDTVDSQLK
+741 FRRKCFDTVDSQLK

>member
-1 MIMRKKIKLP
+1 MMKKIKLP

-39 LNGRLATWLN
+39 LNGRLVTWLN

-60 DALAEVQDNT
+60 DALDEVQDNT
-70 ALQKELCKIFDVDFA
+70 ALQKELCRIFDVDFE

-92 DAVNERNRKLDILRQ
+92 DAVSERNRKLEALRQ
-107 HTDDD
+107 YTADD

-127 LGDILDSGENVI
+127 LGDVLDAGENII

-144 TFSIPLSIKN
+144 TFSIPLSVKN

-202 FYNDGCKY
+202 FYNEGCKY

-219 LECFEKAASKNH
+219 LECFKKAALKNH
-231 AGALFHVGK
+231 VDALFHVGK

-260 KAVSFNSGKAA
+260 KAVSFNSEKAA
-271 NNLANMFL
+271 NNLANMYR
-279 NGYGVEKNEKKAVEL
+279 N
-294 YKKGAEWGSGAA
+294 
-306 AYNLAGIYKTGD
+306 GD
-318 GLDQNYNK
+318 GLEKDMKK
-326 AIEFYKKAIDAGNG
+326 AIELYKKAIDGGNG
-340 AAADDLGNMY
+340 LAANNLGNMY
-350 FYGEGVEKNYDEAL
+350 HNADGVEQNYDEAL

-388 GDGVA
+388 GHGVA

-426 GVDENNEE
+426 GIDENNEE

-469 EAMKWCKKAA
+469 EAMKWYKKAA

-536 SKDYSVALDNYK
+536 SKDYSAALDNYK

-554 NYSSSYEWDP
+554 NYSSSYKWDP

-621 NASFTVSGEREAKL
+621 NVSFTVSGEREAKL

-711 GCEQTND
+711 DCEQTND
-718 SLYNRGSFFSPEY
+718 SLYNHGSFFSPEY

-741 FTRKCFDTVDSQLK
+741 FRRKCFDTVDSQLK

>member
-1 MIMRKKIKLP
+1 MIMKKKIKLP

-60 DALAEVQDNT
+60 NALAEVQDNT
-70 ALQKELCKIFDVDFA
+70 ALQKELCRIFDVDFA

-92 DAVNERNRKLDILRQ
+92 DAVNERNRKLDVLRQ
-107 HTDDD
+107 HTADDA
-112 TVLKNVDIVAFDQEE
+112 VLKNVDSVAFDQEE
-127 LGDILDSGENVI
+127 LGDILDAGENII

-144 TFSIPLSIKN
+144 TFSIPLSVKN

-159 IGKAECLIHSKDV
+159 VGKVECIIHSKDV

-186 FDEKYR
+186 FDEKYI
-192 KIEEEESPSK
+192 KIEEEESPSE
-202 FYNDGCKY
+202 FYNEGCKY

-219 LECFEKAASKNH
+219 LECFKKAASKNH
-231 AGALFHVGK
+231 ADALFYVGK

-246 GVEQDYRLAAEYYS
+246 GIEQDYRLAAEYYS

-271 NNLANMFL
+271 NNLANMYK
-279 NGYGVEKNEKKAVEL
+279 NGDGLEKDMKKAIEL
-294 YKKGAEWGSGAA
+294 YKKGIDGGSYAA
-306 AYNLAGIYKTGD
+306 MANLGD
-318 GLDQNYNK
+318 
-326 AIEFYKKAIDAGNG
+326 
-340 AAADDLGNMY
+340 MY
-350 FYGEGVEKNYDEAL
+350 RLGEGVEQND
-364 KYFRKGAELGN
+364 
-375 CVATGNVG
+375 
-383 HCYRW
+383 
-388 GDGVA
+388 
-393 QDYVEAM
+393 
-400 KWLKKSSDMGSSW
+400 
-413 AMNVLGDMYLNGE
+413 
-426 GVDENNEE
+426 EE
-434 AMKWYR
+434 AMKWY
-440 KGAEAGD
+440 
-447 NDAIANVGYM
+447 
-457 YCYGKGV
+457 
-464 EQNYE
+464 
-469 EAMKWCKKAA
+469 KKAA
-479 DGGNAWAMSK
+479 DGGIAWAMSN

-536 SKDYSVALDNYK
+536 SKDYYAALDNYK

-554 NYSSSYEWDP
+554 NYNSSYKWDP

-577 ERTKAREYIGSHYDG
+577 ERTKAREYIESHYDG

-608 LSIYYSGFVKGSF
+608 LSIDYSGFVKSSF
-621 NASFTVSGEREAKL
+621 YASFTVSGEREAKL

-646 EFKSNIANGAN
+646 EFKSNIASGAN
-657 EKVNNFTNELRDITD
+657 EKVNNFTNELRDIID

-711 GCEQTND
+711 DCEQTND

-741 FTRKCFDTVDSQLK
+741 FMRKCFDTVDSQLK

>member
-1 MIMRKKIKLP
+1 MMKKIKLP

-39 LNGRLATWLN
+39 LNGRLVTWLN

-60 DALAEVQDNT
+60 DALDEVQDNT
-70 ALQKELCKIFDVDFA
+70 ALQKELCRIFDVDFE

-92 DAVNERNRKLDILRQ
+92 DAVSERNRKLEALRQ
-107 HTDDD
+107 YTADD
-112 TVLKNVDIVAFDQEE
+112 TVLKNVDSVAFDQEE
-127 LGDILDSGENVI
+127 LGDILDTGENII

-144 TFSIPLSIKN
+144 TFSIPLAIKN

-159 IGKAECLIHSKDV
+159 VGKAECIIHSKDV

-186 FDEKYR
+186 FDEKYI
-192 KIEEEESPSK
+192 KIEEEESPSE
-202 FYNDGCKY
+202 FYNEGCKY

-219 LECFEKAASKNH
+219 LECFKKAASKNH
-231 AGALFHVGK
+231 ADALFHVGK

-271 NNLANMFL
+271 NNLANMYR
-279 NGYGVEKNEKKAVEL
+279 NGDGLEKDMKKAIEL
-294 YKKGAEWGSGAA
+294 YKKGIDGGSYAA
-306 AYNLAGIYKTGD
+306 MDN
-318 GLDQNYNK
+318 
-326 AIEFYKKAIDAGNG
+326 
-340 AAADDLGNMY
+340 
-350 FYGEGVEKNYDEAL
+350 
-364 KYFRKGAELGN
+364 
-375 CVATGNVG
+375 
-383 HCYRW
+383 
-388 GDGVA
+388 
-393 QDYVEAM
+393 
-400 KWLKKSSDMGSSW
+400 
-413 AMNVLGDMYLNGE
+413 LGDMYRLGE
-426 GVDENNEE
+426 
-434 AMKWYR
+434 
-440 KGAEAGD
+440 
-447 NDAIANVGYM
+447 
-457 YCYGKGV
+457 GV

-469 EAMKWCKKAA
+469 EAMKWYKKAA
-479 DGGNAWAMSK
+479 DGGIAWSMNTIGDLYYNGNGVEQNYEEAMKWYKKAADSGNAWSMNK

-499 VTENYEEAVSWY
+499 VDANYTEAVNWY
-511 KKASEQNR
+511 KKASEQQNSS
-519 GYAFYMLG
+519 AFYNLG

-536 SKDYSVALDNYK
+536 SKDYSAALDNYK

-554 NYSSSYEWDP
+554 YYSSSYKWDP

-608 LSIYYSGFVKGSF
+608 LSIDYSGFVKSSF
-621 NASFTVSGEREAKL
+621 YASFTVSGEREAKL

-657 EKVNNFTNELRDITD
+657 EKVNNFTNELRDIID

-711 GCEQTND
+711 DCEQTND

-741 FTRKCFDTVDSQLK
+741 FMRKCFDTVDSQLK

>member
-60 DALAEVQDNT
+60 DALDEVQDNT

-107 HTDDD
+107 HTADD

-144 TFSIPLSIKN
+144 TFSIPLSVKN

-172 VDFAELG
+172 VDFTKLG

-202 FYNDGCKY
+202 FYNEGCKY

-219 LECFEKAASKNH
+219 LECFKKAALKNH
-231 AGALFHVGK
+231 VDALFHVGK

-279 NGYGVEKNEKKAVEL
+279 NGYGVEKNEKKAIEL
-294 YKKGAEWGSGAA
+294 YKKGVEWGNGVAA
-306 AYNLAGIYKTGD
+306 SNL
-318 GLDQNYNK
+318 
-326 AIEFYKKAIDAGNG
+326 
-340 AAADDLGNMY
+340 
-350 FYGEGVEKNYDEAL
+350 GV
-364 KYFRKGAELGN
+364 
-375 CVATGNVG
+375 
-383 HCYRW
+383 CYRW
-388 GDGVA
+388 GHGVA
-393 QDYVEAM
+393 QD
-400 KWLKKSSDMGSSW
+400 
-413 AMNVLGDMYLNGE
+413 
-426 GVDENNEE
+426 
-434 AMKWYR
+434 
-440 KGAEAGD
+440 
-447 NDAIANVGYM
+447 
-457 YCYGKGV
+457 
-464 EQNYE
+464 YE
-469 EAMKWCKKAA
+469 EAMKWSKKAA
-479 DGGNAWAMSK
+479 DGGNASAMNQ

-499 VTENYEEAVSWY
+499 VTKNYEEAVSWY
-511 KKASEQNR
+511 KKSSEQNR

-536 SKDYSVALDNYK
+536 SKDYSAALDNYK

-554 NYSSSYEWDP
+554 YYSSSYKWDP

-621 NASFTVSGEREAKL
+621 YASFTVSGEREAKL

-657 EKVNNFTNELRDITD
+657 EKVNNFTNELRDIID

-694 RSCLN
+694 RSCLD

-711 GCEQTND
+711 DCEQTND

-741 FTRKCFDTVDSQLK
+741 FRRKCFDTVDSQLK

>member
-1 MIMRKKIKLP
+1 
-11 LEMADGVKVRTLD
+11 MADGVKVRTLD

-39 LNGRLATWLN
+39 LNGRLVTWLN

-60 DALAEVQDNT
+60 DALDEVQDNT
-70 ALQKELCKIFDVDFA
+70 ALQKELCRIFDVDFE

-92 DAVNERNRKLDILRQ
+92 DAVSERNRKLEALRQ
-107 HTDDD
+107 YTADD
-112 TVLKNVDIVAFDQEE
+112 TVLKNVDCVAFDQEE

-144 TFSIPLSIKN
+144 TFSIPLSVKN

-159 IGKAECLIHSKDV
+159 IGKAECLIHSKNV
-172 VDFAELG
+172 VDFQELG

-192 KIEEEESPSK
+192 KIEEEEAPSK
-202 FYNDGCKY
+202 FYNEGCKY

-219 LECFEKAASKNH
+219 LECFKKAASKNH
-231 AGALFHVGK
+231 ADALFHVGK
-240 IYDLAL
+240 IYHLAL

-260 KAVSFNSGKAA
+260 KAVSFNSEKAA
-271 NNLANMFL
+271 NNLANMYH
-279 NGYGVEKNEKKAVEL
+279 NGDGLEKNVKKAVEL
-294 YKKGAEWGSGAA
+294 YKKGAEWGNGTA
-306 AYNLAGIYKTGD
+306 AYNLAGIYRTGD

-340 AAADDLGNMY
+340 AAAADLGNMY
-350 FYGEGVEKNYDEAL
+350 YNADGVEQNYDEAL

-375 CVATGNVG
+375 CVAIGNVG
-383 HCYRW
+383 YCYRW

-400 KWLKKSSDMGSSW
+400 KW
-413 AMNVLGDMYLNGE
+413 
-426 GVDENNEE
+426 
-434 AMKWYR
+434 YR
-440 KGAEAGD
+440 KGAEAG
-447 NDAIANVGYM
+447 
-457 YCYGKGV
+457 
-464 EQNYE
+464 
-469 EAMKWCKKAA
+469 AA
-479 DGGNAWAMSK
+479 WSMNQ

-499 VTENYEEAVSWY
+499 VDANYTEAVSWY
-511 KKASEQNR
+511 KKASEQNS

-527 WCYEFGQGV
+527 GCYEFGQGV

-548 KAVENG
+548 HAVENG
-554 NYSSSYEWDP
+554 YYNSSYKWDP

-592 NKMKAFLDKI
+592 NKMKAFLDEI

-621 NASFTVSGEREAKL
+621 YASFTVSGEREAKL

-657 EKVNNFTNELRDITD
+657 EKVNNFTNELRDIID

-694 RSCLN
+694 RSCLD

-711 GCEQTND
+711 DCEQTND

-741 FTRKCFDTVDSQLK
+741 FRRKCFDTVDSQLK

>member
-1 MIMRKKIKLP
+1 MRKKIKLP

-39 LNGRLATWLN
+39 LNGRLVTWLN

-60 DALAEVQDNT
+60 SALAEVQDNT

-107 HTDDD
+107 HTADD

-144 TFSIPLSIKN
+144 TFSIPLSVKN

-202 FYNDGCKY
+202 FYNEGCKY

-219 LECFEKAASKNH
+219 LECFKKAALKNH
-231 AGALFHVGK
+231 ADALFHVGK
-240 IYDLAL
+240 IYHLAL

-271 NNLANMFL
+271 NNLANM
-279 NGYGVEKNEKKAVEL
+279 YRDGVGLEKDMK
-294 YKKGAEWGSGAA
+294 
-306 AYNLAGIYKTGD
+306 
-318 GLDQNYNK
+318 K
-326 AIEFYKKAIDAGNG
+326 AIELYKKAIDGGSYVALAN
-340 AAADDLGNMY
+340 LGDMY
-350 FYGEGVEKNYDEAL
+350 NLGQGVEQNYE
-364 KYFRKGAELGN
+364 
-375 CVATGNVG
+375 
-383 HCYRW
+383 
-388 GDGVA
+388 
-393 QDYVEAM
+393 EAM
-400 KWLKKSSDMGSSW
+400 KWYKKAADGGIAWS
-413 AMNVLGDMYLNGE
+413 MNEIGDLYYNGN
-426 GVDENNEE
+426 GVDENYTE
-434 AMKWYR
+434 AVKWYR

-469 EAMKWCKKAA
+469 EAMKWSKKAA
-479 DGGNAWAMSK
+479 DGGNAWAMNN

-499 VTENYEEAVSWY
+499 VTKNYEEAVSWY

-536 SKDYSVALDNYK
+536 SKDYSAALDNYK

-554 NYSSSYEWDP
+554 YYSSSYKWDP

-621 NASFTVSGEREAKL
+621 YASFTVSGEREAKL

-657 EKVNNFTNELRDITD
+657 EKVNNFTNELRDIID

>member
-1 MIMRKKIKLP
+1 MMKKIKLP

-39 LNGRLATWLN
+39 LNGRLVTWLN

-60 DALAEVQDNT
+60 SALAEVQDNT
-70 ALQKELCKIFDVDFA
+70 ALQKELCRIFDVDFE

-92 DAVNERNRKLDILRQ
+92 DAVSERNRKLEALRQ
-107 HTDDD
+107 YTADD
-112 TVLKNVDIVAFDQEE
+112 TVLKNVDSVAFDQEE
-127 LGDILDSGENVI
+127 LGDILDTGENII

-144 TFSIPLSIKN
+144 TFSIPLAIKN

-159 IGKAECLIHSKDV
+159 VGKAECIIHSKDV

-186 FDEKYR
+186 FDEKYI
-192 KIEEEESPSK
+192 KIEEEESPSE
-202 FYNDGCKY
+202 FYNEGCKY

-219 LECFEKAASKNH
+219 LECFKKAASKNH
-231 AGALFHVGK
+231 ADALFHVGK

-271 NNLANMFL
+271 NNLANMYR
-279 NGYGVEKNEKKAVEL
+279 NGDGLEKDMKKAIEL
-294 YKKGAEWGSGAA
+294 YKKGIDGGSYAA
-306 AYNLAGIYKTGD
+306 MDN
-318 GLDQNYNK
+318 
-326 AIEFYKKAIDAGNG
+326 
-340 AAADDLGNMY
+340 
-350 FYGEGVEKNYDEAL
+350 
-364 KYFRKGAELGN
+364 
-375 CVATGNVG
+375 
-383 HCYRW
+383 
-388 GDGVA
+388 
-393 QDYVEAM
+393 
-400 KWLKKSSDMGSSW
+400 
-413 AMNVLGDMYLNGE
+413 LGDMYRLGE
-426 GVDENNEE
+426 
-434 AMKWYR
+434 
-440 KGAEAGD
+440 
-447 NDAIANVGYM
+447 
-457 YCYGKGV
+457 GV

-469 EAMKWCKKAA
+469 EAMKWYKKAA
-479 DGGNAWAMSK
+479 DGGIAWSMNT

-499 VTENYEEAVSWY
+499 VEQNYEEAMKWYKKAADSGNAWSMNTIGDLYYNGNGVDANYTEAVNWY
-511 KKASEQNR
+511 KKASEQQNSS
-519 GYAFYMLG
+519 AFYNLG

-536 SKDYSVALDNYK
+536 SKDYSAALDNYK

-554 NYSSSYEWDP
+554 YYSSSYKWDP

-608 LSIYYSGFVKGSF
+608 LSIDYSGFVKSSF
-621 NASFTVSGEREAKL
+621 YASFTVSGEREAKL

-657 EKVNNFTNELRDITD
+657 EKVNNFTNELRDIID

-711 GCEQTND
+711 DCEQTND

-741 FTRKCFDTVDSQLK
+741 FMRKCFDTVDSQLK

>member
-1 MIMRKKIKLP
+1 MIMKKKIKLP

-55 LAEQV
+55 LVEQV
-60 DALAEVQDNT
+60 NALAEVQDNT
-70 ALQKELCKIFDVDFA
+70 ALQKELCRIFDVDFA

-92 DAVNERNRKLDILRQ
+92 DAVNERNRKLDVLRQ
-107 HTDDD
+107 HTADDA
-112 TVLKNVDIVAFDQEE
+112 VLKNVDSVAFDQEE
-127 LGDILDSGENVI
+127 LGDILDAGENII

-144 TFSIPLSIKN
+144 TFSIPLSVKN

-159 IGKAECLIHSKDV
+159 IGKAECIIHSKDV
-172 VDFAELG
+172 VDFTELG

-192 KIEEEESPSK
+192 KIEEEESPSE
-202 FYNDGCKY
+202 FYNEGCKY

-219 LECFEKAASKNH
+219 LECFKKAASKNH
-231 AGALFHVGK
+231 ADALFHVGK

-271 NNLANMFL
+271 NNLANMYK
-279 NGYGVEKNEKKAVEL
+279 NGDGLEKDMKKAIEL
-294 YKKGAEWGSGAA
+294 YKKGIDGGS
-306 AYNLAGIYKTGD
+306 Y
-318 GLDQNYNK
+318 
-326 AIEFYKKAIDAGNG
+326 
-340 AAADDLGNMY
+340 
-350 FYGEGVEKNYDEAL
+350 
-364 KYFRKGAELGN
+364 
-375 CVATGNVG
+375 VAMAN
-383 HCYRW
+383 
-388 GDGVA
+388 
-393 QDYVEAM
+393 
-400 KWLKKSSDMGSSW
+400 
-413 AMNVLGDMYLNGE
+413 LGDMYRLGE
-426 GVDENNEE
+426 
-434 AMKWYR
+434 
-440 KGAEAGD
+440 
-447 NDAIANVGYM
+447 
-457 YCYGKGV
+457 GV

-469 EAMKWCKKAA
+469 EAMKWYKKAA
-479 DGGNAWAMSK
+479 DGGIAWAMSN

-499 VTENYEEAVSWY
+499 VTKNYEEAVSWY

-536 SKDYSVALDNYK
+536 SKDYYAALDNYK

-554 NYSSSYEWDP
+554 NYSSSYKWDP

-608 LSIYYSGFVKGSF
+608 LSIDYSGFVKSSF
-621 NASFTVSGEREAKL
+621 YASFTVSGEREAKL

-657 EKVNNFTNELRDITD
+657 EKVNNFTNELRDIID

-711 GCEQTND
+711 DCEQTND

-741 FTRKCFDTVDSQLK
+741 FMRKCFDTVDSQLK

>member
-1 MIMRKKIKLP
+1 MIMKKKIKLP

-60 DALAEVQDNT
+60 NALEEVQDNT
-70 ALQKELCKIFDVDFA
+70 VLQKELCRIFDVDFE

-92 DAVNERNRKLDILRQ
+92 DAVSERNRKLEALRQ
-107 HTDDD
+107 YTADD
-112 TVLKNVDIVAFDQEE
+112 TVLKNVDSVALDQEE
-127 LGDILDSGENVI
+127 LGDILDTGENII

-144 TFSIPLSIKN
+144 TFSIPLAIKN

-159 IGKAECLIHSKDV
+159 VGKAECIIHSKDV

-192 KIEEEESPSK
+192 KIEEEESPSE
-202 FYNDGCKY
+202 FYNEGCKY

-219 LECFEKAASKNH
+219 LECFKKAASKNH
-231 AGALFHVGK
+231 ADALFHVGK

-271 NNLANMFL
+271 NNLANMYR
-279 NGYGVEKNEKKAVEL
+279 NGDGLEKDMKKAIEL
-294 YKKGAEWGSGAA
+294 YKKGIDGGSYAA
-306 AYNLAGIYKTGD
+306 MDN
-318 GLDQNYNK
+318 
-326 AIEFYKKAIDAGNG
+326 
-340 AAADDLGNMY
+340 
-350 FYGEGVEKNYDEAL
+350 
-364 KYFRKGAELGN
+364 
-375 CVATGNVG
+375 
-383 HCYRW
+383 
-388 GDGVA
+388 
-393 QDYVEAM
+393 
-400 KWLKKSSDMGSSW
+400 
-413 AMNVLGDMYLNGE
+413 LGDMYRLGE
-426 GVDENNEE
+426 
-434 AMKWYR
+434 
-440 KGAEAGD
+440 
-447 NDAIANVGYM
+447 
-457 YCYGKGV
+457 GV

-469 EAMKWCKKAA
+469 EAMKWYKKAA
-479 DGGNAWAMSK
+479 DSGNAWSMNT

-499 VTENYEEAVSWY
+499 VDANYTEAVNWY
-511 KKASEQNR
+511 KKASEQQKSS
-519 GYAFYMLG
+519 AFYNLG

-536 SKDYSVALDNYK
+536 SKDYSAALDNYK

-554 NYSSSYEWDP
+554 YYSSSYKWDP

-592 NKMKAFLDKI
+592 NKMKVFLDKI

-608 LSIYYSGFVKGSF
+608 LSIDYSGFVKSSF
-621 NASFTVSGEREAKL
+621 YASFTVSGEREAKL

-657 EKVNNFTNELRDITD
+657 EKVNNFTNELRDIID

-711 GCEQTND
+711 DCEQTND

-741 FTRKCFDTVDSQLK
+741 FMRKCFDTVDSQLK